1 MNWEHIEANWAQF
14 RDNIKQQWPQLTDE
28 QLDRIK
34 GKRDLLA
41 DRIRRSYS
49 LPENEAEQQLN
60 IWQEQQNE
68 AIYLAERAEE
78 RNGVSP

>member
-14 RDNIKQQWPQLTDE
+14 RDNIKQQWPQLTDD
-28 QLDRIK
+28 QLDRVD

-41 DRIRRSYS
+41 ERIRRSYDI
-49 LPENEAEQQLN
+49 PADEVEQQLN
-60 IWQEQQNE
+60 SWQEQQTE
-68 AIYLAERAEE
+68 AIYQAERAEE